1 MDPLTDAGACTRD
14 AALMSRLGINN
25 IYVDEIDATA
35 NHDDCF
41 SIFNSAGIYVTILL
55 ASTKLFTDE
64 GGIDG
69 AYTTERFEDLFRR
82 IDAIKDYENLLG
94 IDVGVIPDYFSLSD
108 AARFQDVQNIF
119 RVSPPPHA
127 RVLLT
132 ESTGCH
138 P

>member
-1 MDPLTDAGACTRD
+1 MDPLTDAEACTRD

-25 IYVDEIDATA
+25 IYVDEIDTTA

-55 ASTKLFTDE
+55 ASGRLFIDE

-69 AYTTERFEDLFRR
+69 AYTTERLEDFFRR
-82 IDAIKDYENLLG
+82 IDAIKDYENLLALE
-94 IDVGVIPDYFSLSD
+94 VGVIPELFTLSD
-108 AARFQDVQNIF
+108 VTRFPDIQNIF
-119 RVSPPPHA
+119 RVSPSPHV
-127 RVLLT
+127 REFLT
-132 ESTGCH
+132 EFTGYH